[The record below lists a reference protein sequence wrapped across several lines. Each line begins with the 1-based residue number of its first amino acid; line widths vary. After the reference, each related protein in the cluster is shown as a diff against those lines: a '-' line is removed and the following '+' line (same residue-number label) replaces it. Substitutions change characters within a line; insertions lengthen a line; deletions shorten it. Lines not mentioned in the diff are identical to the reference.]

1 MATTGQTTGPALQA
15 LLKDAALAGDWTLDT
30 SRSAIRL
37 RSRSM
42 WGLAPVK
49 GVFREA
55 SGKGTVAPDGKVS
68 GTLTVAAGSIDTK
81 NSKRDAH
88 LRSADFFN
96 SATYPDITFQVDGI
110 RPSRQ
115 GVTVSGT
122 LTVRDR
128 TRPLSFEAAVSAF
141 DAGEVWLDA
150 KAQVNRADFGLTWN
164 QMAMASMH
172 NTITVHAVFSRS

>member
-1 MATTGQTTGPALQA
+1 MVRESKLFCYQNQCGAREHGMATTGQTTGPALQA
-15 LLKDAALAGDWTLDT
+15 LLKDATLAGDWTPDN
-30 SRSAIRL
+30 SRSPITL

-42 WGLAPVK
+42 WGPGPAQGAFPA
-49 GVFREA
+49 GR
-55 SGKGTVAPDGKVS
+55 GKGAAAPDGKA
-68 GTLTVAAGSIDTK
+68 TAPRTAAAGSIDTK
-81 NSKRDAH
+81 TSERDTH

-150 KAQVNRADFGLTWN
+150 KAQ
-164 QMAMASMH
+164 
-172 NTITVHAVFSRS
+172 